1 MTLIVDTAAPAQRE
15 KPAPAR
21 KLNFLSHGTLE
32 SRDLAFSAARL
43 APTRHVPQKPFR
55 PSDVAVKVEQYSR
68 ARSDASAEIA
78 RGRRPGRARVS
89 LFSDR
94 NEWRCLSGT
103 ARRAARY
110 PPPGRSRAAQ
120 ALRRQA
126 EPELMPG

>member
-55 PSDVAVKVEQYSR
+55 PSDVAVKVERVLQ
-68 ARSDASAEIA
+68 SAL
-78 RGRRPGRARVS
+78 GRLGR
-89 LFSDR
+89 DR
-94 NEWRCLSGT
+94 TREAAGSGS
-103 ARRAARY
+103 
-110 PPPGRSRAAQ
+110 GFVVF
-120 ALRRQA
+120 
-126 EPELMPG
+126 